1 LFITKHS
8 VTFTHLKGHILAHHI
23 SKGELH
29 IWRYTVNEQDYA
41 TEKINPILSVEEREK
56 AIRFMQ
62 EQHAI
67 KYVCNHRFMR
77 NVLGA
82 YLNVLPAEIKFSHTA
97 LGKPFIE
104 NSDLF
109 FNLSHRNKYGLLA
122 IFKDAEVGVD
132 IEYIKELQ
140 DVATFSS
147 YSFSEQEKAMIFN
160 GNKTNPE
167 ILFTFWAFKEA
178 FIKAT
183 GTGLS
188 VDISKINLAD
198 FFYKETNVMP
208 NDNKLWTLKRLDAE
222 EGYKTAFA
230 TTGKVDKLIG
240 FTYTDFFK

>member
-1 LFITKHS
+1 LTRNIN
-8 VTFTHLKGHILAHHI
+8 
-23 SKGELH
+23 KGELH

-41 TEKINPILSVEEREK
+41 AEKINPILSVEEQEK
-56 AIRFMQ
+56 AARFIQ
-62 EQHAI
+62 EQHAV

-82 YLNVLPAEIKFSHTA
+82 YLNIPAAEIKFSHTP
-97 LGKPFIE
+97 LGKPYIE
-104 NSDLF
+104 NSNLF
-109 FNLSHRNKYGLLA
+109 FNLSRRNKYGLLA

-147 YSFSEQEKAMIFN
+147 YSFSEHEKAMIFSN
-160 GNKTNPE
+160 NKTNPE

-198 FFYKETNVMP
+198 FFDKETNIMP
-208 NDNKLWTLKRLDAE
+208 DDNKLWTLKRLNSE
-222 EGYKTAFA
+222 EGYKAAFA
-230 TTGKVDKLIG
+230 TIGKVDKL
-240 FTYTDFFK
+240 FEFAYEEFFI

>member
-1 LFITKHS
+1 LTQ
-8 VTFTHLKGHILAHHI
+8 HIN
-23 SKGELH
+23 KGELH

-41 TEKINPILSVEEREK
+41 AEKTNPILSVEERER
-56 AIRFMQ
+56 ATRFIQ
-62 EQHAI
+62 EHHAI

-77 NVLGA
+77 NVLA
-82 YLNVLPAEIKFSHTA
+82 PYFNMLAAEIKFSHTA
-97 LGKPFIE
+97 LGKPYIE
-104 NSDLF
+104 NSKLF

-147 YSFSEQEKAMIFN
+147 YSFSEQEKAIIFSN
-160 GNKTNPE
+160 DKTNPE

-178 FIKAT
+178 YIKAT

-198 FFYKETNVMP
+198 FFDKETNVMH
-208 NDNKLWTLKRLDAE
+208 DDHKLWTLKHLNAE
-222 EGYKTAFA
+222 EGYKAAFA
-230 TTGKVDKLIG
+230 TAGKVDKLIE
-240 FTYTDFFK
+240 FTYEEFFK

>member
-1 LFITKHS
+1 M
-8 VTFTHLKGHILAHHI
+8 THTIH
-23 SKGELH
+23 KGELH
-29 IWRYTVNEQDYA
+29 IWRYTVNEQDYVA
-41 TEKINPILSVEEREK
+41 EKNTPILSTEEREK
-56 AIRFMQ
+56 AARFIQ
-62 EQHAI
+62 EKHAI

-77 NVLGA
+77 NVLAA
-82 YLNVLPAEIKFSHTA
+82 YLNISAAEIKFSHTE
-97 LGKPFIE
+97 LGKPYVE
-104 NSDLF
+104 NSNLF

-132 IEYIKELQ
+132 VEYIKELQ

-160 GNKTNPE
+160 NGNANPE

-198 FFYKETNVMP
+198 FFDKETCVMP
-208 NDNKLWTLKRLDAE
+208 DDKKLWTLKRLEIEA
-222 EGYKTAFA
+222 GYKAAFA
-230 TTGKVDKLIG
+230 TTAKVDKLIEFSYG
-240 FTYTDFFK
+240 NFFK

>member
-1 LFITKHS
+1 M
-8 VTFTHLKGHILAHHI
+8 VHHI
-23 SKGELH
+23 NKGELH
-29 IWRYTVNEQDYA
+29 IWRYTVNSQDYMA
-41 TEKINPILSVEEREK
+41 EKAKPILSTEEREK
-56 AIRFMQ
+56 ATRFMQ
-62 EQHAI
+62 EKHAI

-77 NVLGA
+77 NVLA
-82 YLNVLPAEIKFSHTA
+82 TYLNIPAAEIRFNHTE
-97 LGKPFIE
+97 LGKPYIE
-104 NSDLF
+104 NSNLF

-147 YSFSEQEKAMIFN
+147 YSFSEQEKAMIFKE
-160 GNKTNPE
+160 NKTNQD

-198 FFYKETNVMP
+198 FFCKEINKLP
-208 NDNKLWTLKRLDAE
+208 NDGSRLWTLKRLDGE
-222 EGYKTAFA
+222 EGYKAAFA
-230 TTGKVDKLIG
+230 TTGQVDKLIE
-240 FTYTDFFK
+240 FTYNEFFK